1 MNKQKANDTVE
12 EEAWNLNREQERE
25 KIKISISPCDYF
37 IMVNQNN

>member
-25 KIKISISPCDYF
+25 KIKMTYRPENIHIPL
-37 IMVNQNN
+37 